1 MRHWPLH
8 FKRFKLQYKAKRNLD
23 SRKRTKK
30 SASDSLRDIF
40 IQCMY
45 THIHPR
51 THTHRFAITF
61 GAYVQKNS
69 LKVLNFNKSEEKT
82 QKVLIVASFEGDD

>member
-8 FKRFKLQYKAKRNLD
+8 FKRFKLQHKAKRNLD

-45 THIHPR
+45 TH